1 MALITKKKILYRINH
16 QLRRYLKK
24 YNREYTMNISYA
36 DLLRYDNAIVLYDK
50 NGVDTLWESV
60 FYSPGDQEG
69 VYESLKQIYADL
81 KTDGNE
87 EVLSTW

>member
-24 YNREYTMNISYA
+24 YNREYTMHISYT

-50 NGVDTLWESV
+50 NGLDTLWESV
-60 FYSPGDQEG
+60 FILQGIRR
-69 VYESLKQIYADL
+69 VFM
-81 KTDGNE
+81 NR
-87 EVLSTW
+87 

>member
-1 MALITKKKILYRINH
+1 MALISKKKILYRINH

-50 NGVDTLWESV
+50 I
-60 FYSPGDQEG
+60 
-69 VYESLKQIYADL
+69 IYPITKILDRLILRKVIGKNLFLFAV
-81 KTDGNE
+81 NN
-87 EVLSTW
+87 

>member
-1 MALITKKKILYRINH
+1 MALISKKKILYRINH

-50 NGVDTLWESV
+50 MGLTR
-60 FYSPGDQEG
+60 F
-69 VYESLKQIYADL
+69 
-81 KTDGNE
+81 GNLYFIRLE
-87 EVLSTW
+87 IRKEFMNR